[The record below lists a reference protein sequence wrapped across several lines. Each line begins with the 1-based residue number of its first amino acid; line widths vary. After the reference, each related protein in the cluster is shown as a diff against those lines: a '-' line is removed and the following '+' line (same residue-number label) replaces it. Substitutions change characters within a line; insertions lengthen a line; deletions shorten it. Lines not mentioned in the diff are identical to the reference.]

1 MEMLRNPKNT
11 KQEIKIAVFYLI
23 DAGIIGLMIILASY
37 MPNFISVGGFGR
49 VMFYV
54 LFGTFGL
61 FLCIKPANSPTNRNV
76 MVILDMLKQDNK
88 NYHPIQVNT
97 ISSETENK

>member
-1 MEMLRNPKNT
+1 MDMLRNPKNT

-23 DAGIIGLMIILASY
+23 DAGIIGLMIIIASY
-37 MPNFISVGGFGR
+37 MPNFIPVGGFGR

>member
-11 KQEIKIAVFYLI
+11 KQEIKIAFFYLI
-23 DAGIIGLMIILASY
+23 DAGIIALMLVLASY
-37 MPNFISVGGFGR
+37 MPKFVPVGGFGR

-61 FLCIKPANSPTNRNV
+61 FLCIKPANSPTNRNI

-88 NYHPIQVNT
+88 NYHPIEVKS
-97 ISSETENK
+97 ISSKTESK